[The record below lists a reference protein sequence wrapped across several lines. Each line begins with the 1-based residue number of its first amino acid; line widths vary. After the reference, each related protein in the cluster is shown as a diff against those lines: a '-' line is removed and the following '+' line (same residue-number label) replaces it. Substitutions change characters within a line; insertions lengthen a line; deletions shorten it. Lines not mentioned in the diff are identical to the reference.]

1 MLLALAGCVKD
12 LPYSGTVPDPDPTPS
27 GNQTLFINEVNCGTK
42 EFEIY
47 NSASEAVDI
56 AGYTFTKD
64 DGDPWTVPAGKG
76 KIPAKGFIVYVAKNA
91 DPDEGPAFGLSGTKG
106 FKLCLY
112 DTKDKLVDMIDN
124 SANVDGFQTVEDGW
138 SLSRETDGAAKWVLV
153 EGGTMGRSNGTAP
166 DQPSEKPDD
175 DEPGEEPGE
184 EPGDEP
190 GDEEVVVVLNEINGN
205 DKYIELYNT
214 GETEVA
220 LTGWTIEKDGK
231 AVWTASELNIA
242 AHAYVVVYSNK
253 ASNVAEVD
261 ASLVFNSGIS
271 AGKNVKVELKNASG
285 KVVDGFVRGSEDV
298 AWGDQTLPENKAASF
313 SRVPDGVGEW
323 AYADPTPGAANGEK
337 IGDIEQGDEED
348 PDDDKVVVVLNE
360 ISGTDKYFELYNA
373 GKTSVTLEGWV
384 IEKDEKVVW
393 SGKTLTIGADGY
405 AVLYSDSLEEGLPED
420 ENFIFTGGISG
431 KKSVS
436 VVLKNDAG
444 EAVSSFVRGEKGDKW
459 GNQDLPEEKK
469 LSFSRVPNGTGDWA
483 YAEPTPGAANGEN
496 AGDIEGVN
504 Q

>member
-1 MLLALAGCVKD
+1 MKKIFLFAPVMLLALAGCVKD

-124 SANVDGFQTVEDGW
+124 SANVDGFQTVDDGW
-138 SLSRETDGAAKWVLV
+138 SLSRETDGAANWVLV

-166 DQPSEKPDD
+166 DQPSEKPGDD
-175 DEPGEEPGE
+175 

-190 GDEEVVVVLNEINGN
+190 GDEEVVVVLNEI
-205 DKYIELYNT
+205 
-214 GETEVA
+214 
-220 LTGWTIEKDGK
+220 
-231 AVWTASELNIA
+231 
-242 AHAYVVVYSNK
+242 
-253 ASNVAEVD
+253 
-261 ASLVFNSGIS
+261 
-271 AGKNVKVELKNASG
+271 
-285 KVVDGFVRGSEDV
+285 
-298 AWGDQTLPENKAASF
+298 
-313 SRVPDGVGEW
+313 
-323 AYADPTPGAANGEK
+323 
-337 IGDIEQGDEED
+337 
-348 PDDDKVVVVLNE
+348 
-360 ISGTDKYFELYNA
+360 SGTDKFIELYNA
-373 GKTSVTLEGWV
+373 GETSVTLEGWV
-384 IEKDEKVVW
+384 IEKDEKAVW
-393 SGKTLTIGADGY
+393 RGVSATIAAGEY
-405 AVLYSDSLEEGLPED
+405 VVLYSDSLTEGLPED
-420 ENFIFTGGISG
+420 EEYIFSGGISG

-436 VVLKNDAG
+436 VVLKNAAG
-444 EAVSSFVRGEKGDKW
+444 EAVSSFVRGVKGDKW
-459 GNQDLPEEKK
+459 GNQELPEEKK